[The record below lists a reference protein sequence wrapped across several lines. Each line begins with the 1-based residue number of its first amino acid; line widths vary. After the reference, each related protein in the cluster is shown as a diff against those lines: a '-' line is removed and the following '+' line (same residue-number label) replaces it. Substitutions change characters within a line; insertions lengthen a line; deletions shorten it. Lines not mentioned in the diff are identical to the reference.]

1 MTRKTVNLSRARAAS
16 RQKRAN
22 RAVKILREKL
32 ENQEGEDV
40 TLAREVNQE
49 IWERGAKKPPTKI
62 TVDVQ
67 STEEGV
73 TAFQAEQPTTEK
85 STTES
90 SKSSESVDYEEVVE
104 GTVAEVKEEVEEEDL
119 DPEKVLEAEKEKK
132 DRKTLKQFLQDLI

>member
-1 MTRKTVNLSRARAAS
+1 MTRKTVNLSRARVAS
-16 RQKRAN
+16 RKNRAK

-40 TLAREVNQE
+40 TISSEVNQE
-49 IWERGAKKPPTKI
+49 IWDRGAKKPPAKI

-67 STEEGV
+67 PAEDGLK
-73 TAFQAEQPTTEK
+73 AFPAEQPTTQT
-85 STTES
+85 STSTS
-90 SKSSESVDYEEVVE
+90 SGSVDYEEVVE

-119 DPEKVLEAEKEKK
+119 DPEKVLEAEKENK